1 MKDWKIWRKKPKTP
15 WFACEFNYMNM
26 LVHQHDVLYTQI
38 LKSPQVLRFVGH
50 VCLHSPLTVSL
61 GEALEEEGAEY
72 MRSFPISV
80 TQHVQEEIPRNEHI
94 LIILKT
100 NFYSHVEIFTR
111 FARAFSSRISS
122 IPLGAITTPLYTRFT
137 VT

>member
-1 MKDWKIWRKKPKTP
+1 MNTTFRTPKK
-15 WFACEFNYMNM
+15 
-26 LVHQHDVLYTQI
+26 

-94 LIILKT
+94 LVILKT
-100 NFYSHVEIFTR
+100 ICMQK
-111 FARAFSSRISS
+111 FSQGLEE
-122 IPLGAITTPLYTRFT
+122 PLHHESVLIL
-137 VT
+137 

>member
-1 MKDWKIWRKKPKTP
+1 MTFCTPKK
-15 WFACEFNYMNM
+15 
-26 LVHQHDVLYTQI
+26 

-80 TQHVQEEIPRNEHI
+80 TQHIQEEIPRINHI
-94 LIILKT
+94 LLILITNFLFACKKFSQRLKEPLHHNSVTANRCKNNTIVFVKISRCDRMFLRLILK
-100 NFYSHVEIFTR
+100 
-111 FARAFSSRISS
+111 
-122 IPLGAITTPLYTRFT
+122 
-137 VT
+137 